1 MAEKISAKV
10 VTDTLRNAWVE
21 TIKCLLET
29 ENCEVLQTASGTLY
43 VPCLDQLG
51 DERWV
56 KLSIIIPKASEEDGT
71 DGYSLAK
78 DYEMTCAEKA
88 EKQAA
93 KDAEKAKKIAKDA
106 EKRKK
111 KAEKDE

>member
-1 MAEKISAKV
+1 MAGKISAKV
-10 VTDTLRNAWVE
+10 VTDNLRNAWVE

-29 ENCEVLQTASGTLY
+29 ENCEVLRTASGTLY
-43 VPCLDQLG
+43 VPCADELN

-56 KLSIIIPKASEEDGT
+56 KISIIIPKASEEDGT
-71 DGYSLAK
+71 DGYALARE
-78 DYEMTCAEKA
+78 YEMSCTEKA
-88 EKQAA
+88 EKQAL

-111 KAEKDE
+111 KVERDE